1 MTAQTL
7 TSSSLILIVDD
18 VPANLDVLSETLS
31 HEGYDV
37 AIATS
42 GERALLQI
50 SRMLPDL
57 ILLDIQMPEM
67 DGFSVC
73 QKLKASPATAQIPII
88 FMTAL
93 TDLESKMRGF
103 DLGALDYITKPFQDR
118 EVLARIK
125 THLQLSKLTKH
136 LEKEVAEQVISL
148 KQAKEAA
155 EKANIAKSQFL
166 ANMSHELR
174 TPLNAILGITEGL
187 QDEVFGEINEKQI
200 KACQIVESSAYHLLS
215 LINDILDVAKIESG
229 QIKLDY
235 SIVSVDQLCQ
245 ASLTFIKQQAQKKG
259 IQILIKLPINL
270 PNLRVDERRICQALI
285 NLLTNAVKFTPEGGT
300 ITLEVTFPLVK
311 QELPSSK
318 TYLRFG
324 IIDTGVGIAPEDIDR
339 LFQPFVQVDSDLNR
353 QYEGTGL
360 GLTLVKRLVELHGGD
375 VTISSQLDV
384 GSCFTIDLPYEEI
397 ESPKPDVVIK
407 LSPSEQLMPSA
418 QSDQLTSP
426 LVLLAEDNEANIISI
441 SAYLHA
447 KEYRLIVAKNGEEAI
462 ALAKSQ
468 RPNLILMDIQMPR
481 LDGLEAIRQIRLDPS
496 LEKVPIVALTAL
508 AMSGDRERCLAAG
521 ANEYLSKP
529 VKLKELSL
537 AIQKLLT

>member
-1 MTAQTL
+1 MTVHPPK
-7 TSSSLILIVDD
+7 SPSLILIIDD
-18 VPANLDVLSETLS
+18 VPSNLEVLSKTLS
-31 HEGYDV
+31 NEGYDV
-37 AIATS
+37 SIATS
-42 GERALLQI
+42 GKRALLQV
-50 SRMLPDL
+50 SRILPDL

-73 QKLKASPATAQIPII
+73 QKLKSSPETAQIPII
-88 FMTAL
+88 FMTSL
-93 TDLESKMRGF
+93 TDLDSKIRGF
-103 DLGALDYITKPFQDR
+103 DLGALDFITKPFQDR
-118 EVLARIK
+118 EVLARIR
-125 THLQLSKLTKH
+125 THLQLSKLTKS
-136 LEKEVAEQVISL
+136 LEREVASQVVSL

-155 EKANIAKSQFL
+155 ERANMAKSQFL

-187 QDEVFGEINEKQI
+187 QDQVFGEINEEQI

-229 QIKLDY
+229 QINLEY

-245 ASLTFIKQQAQKKG
+245 TSLTFIQQQAHKKG
-259 IQILIKLPINL
+259 IQILVNLPINL

-285 NLLTNAVKFTPEGGT
+285 NLLTNAVKFTPKGGT

-311 QELPSSK
+311 QEMTPSR
-318 TYLRFG
+318 TYLRFS
-324 IIDTGVGIAPEDIDR
+324 IIDTGVGIAPEDINR
-339 LFQPFVQVDSDLNR
+339 LFKPFVQVDSDLNR

-375 VTISSQLDV
+375 VSITSQLGV
-384 GSCFTIDLPYEEI
+384 GSCFMIDLPYEEI
-397 ESPKPDVVIK
+397 EVLLPAEVKK
-407 LSPSEQLMPSA
+407 LSPNAQLRPST
-418 QSDQLTSP
+418 QSDQLSSP
-426 LVLLAEDNEANIISI
+426 LVLLAEDSEANIISI
-441 SAYLHA
+441 STYLHA
-447 KEYRLIVAKNGEEAI
+447 QEYRLVVAKNGEEAI

-468 RPNLILMDIQMPR
+468 QPNLILMDIQMPI
-481 LDGLEAIRQIRLDPS
+481 LDGLEAIRQIRLDPN
-496 LEKVPIVALTAL
+496 LVHIPIVALTAL

>member
-1 MTAQTL
+1 
-7 TSSSLILIVDD
+7 
-18 VPANLDVLSETLS
+18 
-31 HEGYDV
+31 
-37 AIATS
+37 
-42 GERALLQI
+42 
-50 SRMLPDL
+50 
-57 ILLDIQMPEM
+57 
-67 DGFSVC
+67 
-73 QKLKASPATAQIPII
+73 
-88 FMTAL
+88 MTAL
-93 TDLESKMRGF
+93 TDLDSKMKGF

-187 QDEVFGEINEKQI
+187 QDEVFGEINEKQV

-229 QIKLDY
+229 QINLDY

-360 GLTLVKRLVELHGGD
+360 GLTLVKRLVELHGGV
-375 VTISSQLDV
+375 VTISSQLGV

-397 ESPKPDVVIK
+397 EVPLPDVAKK
-407 LSPSEQLMPSA
+407 LSPSEQLMPSI
-418 QSDQLTSP
+418 QSDKLTSP

-447 KEYRLIVAKNGEEAI
+447 KEYRLVVAKNGEEAI

-508 AMSGDRERCLAAG
+508 AMSGDRERCLEAG
-521 ANEYLSKP
+521 ADEYLSKP